1 MSKIDSNIDN
11 LKDRIDPTNR
21 RITIKNI
28 EDTIEC
34 LNQFKEFI
42 KLNTSSQILDYIE
55 KLDKDTIDKFISYS
69 KIYPSIIELDR
80 NYDIFSLNTFEAV
93 DKIITNASLIFKQD
107 NEDFYFKDKDEKK
120 TTNIETLIHLK
131 NQINIQPKNNKK
143 DSKEKKENDSFEI
156 KCKKL
161 LFFKEIISNL
171 EVIYDK
177 MKILRIKGCSLPI
190 LIDINIEYPTIKY
203 KLNKKITDFEFIRE
217 YLFKAKNDYENQ
229 LNSIYKNEKYLRF
242 LYGKLFRKI
251 IMHLDGNCEI
261 SEIIRYILN
270 KTDNNDEIQDGNI
283 YNDKIAE
290 DYVKEY
296 KDYNK
301 KSFENISKYVTSLF
315 KNNKQ
320 SIKEHYSKMLIKE
333 ENRYKGIY
341 LQKCENSSMEEFIL
355 YLFMDKLGQ
364 LPIAQNILFCN
375 KETSIEEIQSFFYRA
390 ILCEYNTLFIVEIIE
405 SFSDF
410 QYNKMFTYID
420 KLLSYKFEKSKKE
433 NKIIDK
439 SRTKEYLSSCI
450 VFIYDK
456 NLENISFLNEKYLK
470 QTLEINNFSNSLLNI
485 SFSRPFMDNIK
496 VISSDVCGL
505 GKSYIIKKMI
515 KEEKLNYYHF
525 PLGGVLTKKII
536 YEKILH
542 LFKKIKKDNFEYKD
556 IAIHLDLIESDE
568 TSLINEF
575 LFSFLITKF
584 YTNNEDIIYIPNN
597 IKIYIEIPNC
607 IENYLTKIGI
617 LNVFN
622 IENIV
627 LGELKTN
634 EQKNITNIKKPK
646 LELEQKSIKIFKK
659 MNGYEKNEQIEE
671 FIKKNIG
678 IKEYSFHQVQTFIKL
693 FISQFKY
700 LEGKTFILESEQ
712 TIKCIEYFA
721 KSQNI
726 LQTEDLSFIIYNK
739 LLC

>member
-1 MSKIDSNIDN
+1 
-11 LKDRIDPTNR
+11 
-21 RITIKNI
+21 
-28 EDTIEC
+28 
-34 LNQFKEFI
+34 
-42 KLNTSSQILDYIE
+42 
-55 KLDKDTIDKFISYS
+55 
-69 KIYPSIIELDR
+69 
-80 NYDIFSLNTFEAV
+80 
-93 DKIITNASLIFKQD
+93 
-107 NEDFYFKDKDEKK
+107 
-120 TTNIETLIHLK
+120 
-131 NQINIQPKNNKK
+131 
-143 DSKEKKENDSFEI
+143 
-156 KCKKL
+156 
-161 LFFKEIISNL
+161 
-171 EVIYDK
+171 

-270 KTDNNDEIQDGNI
+270 KTDNNDEIKDGNI

-315 KNNKQ
+315 KKNKQ
-320 SIKEHYSKMLIKE
+320 PLKEHYSKMRIKE
-333 ENRYKGIY
+333 ENKYKGIY

-364 LPIAQNILFCN
+364 LPISQNILFCN
-375 KETSIEEIQSFFYRA
+375 KETSIEEIQSFFHRA

-470 QTLEINNFSNSLLNI
+470 QNLEINNFSNSLLNI
-485 SFSRPFMDNIK
+485 SSSKPFMENIK

-525 PLGGVLTKKII
+525 PLGAVLTKKVI
-536 YEKILH
+536 YEKYYIYLKK
-542 LFKKIKKDNFEYKD
+542 LKKI
-556 IAIHLDLIESDE
+556 IL
-568 TSLINEF
+568 
-575 LFSFLITKF
+575 
-584 YTNNEDIIYIPNN
+584 N
-597 IKIYIEIPNC
+597 IKI
-607 IENYLTKIGI
+607 L
-617 LNVFN
+617 
-622 IENIV
+622 
-627 LGELKTN
+627 
-634 EQKNITNIKKPK
+634 
-646 LELEQKSIKIFKK
+646 
-659 MNGYEKNEQIEE
+659 
-671 FIKKNIG
+671 
-678 IKEYSFHQVQTFIKL
+678 L
-693 FISQFKY
+693 FI
-700 LEGKTFILESEQ
+700 
-712 TIKCIEYFA
+712 
-721 KSQNI
+721 
-726 LQTEDLSFIIYNK
+726 
-739 LLC
+739 